1 MSVALTGEAAT
12 DGAVAVGINLSFSLD
27 PGHGF
32 AMSRRQMAQ
41 SGAVHATVYRDL
53 NDNGL
58 RDPAEPFEKGAL
70 ITTGTVQAG
79 RPTNARGAVT
89 VAGLTAYSPVAV
101 GIDETSLADPM
112 LAPRKALQVV
122 VPRPGVAA
130 EVEIGLVGGGDVE
143 GAVTRSGG
151 LGFEGLDLELIDA
164 SGHVAGT
171 ARSDFDGFFLFERV
185 AYGRYTI
192 RVSRDSA
199 SRRQGHDT
207 ARGRIRGQRRQ
218 VGGAARRACGH
229 PAAPGR
235 FGRRSGA
242 VAIGLVQHAVQSGFV
257 SPESACSL
265 PT

>member
-1 MSVALTGEAAT
+1 
-12 DGAVAVGINLSFSLD
+12 
-27 PGHGF
+27 
-32 AMSRRQMAQ
+32 
-41 SGAVHATVYRDL
+41 
-53 NDNGL
+53 
-58 RDPAEPFEKGAL
+58 L

-79 RPTNARGAVT
+79 RPTDARGAVT
-89 VAGLTAYSPVAV
+89 IAGLTAYSPVAV

-112 LAPRKALQVV
+112 LTPRKALQVV

-130 EVEIGLVGGGDVE
+130 NVEIGLVGGGDVE

-199 SRRQGHDT
+199 SAAKVMT
-207 ARGRIRGQRRQ
+207 PL
-218 VGGAARRACGH
+218 GGAFEVSAAKSVVRLGALAVTPLPQVASAGDPAR
-229 PAAPGR
+229 
-235 FGRRSGA
+235 
-242 VAIGLVQHAVQSGFV
+242 
-257 SPESACSL
+257 SP
-265 PT
+265 